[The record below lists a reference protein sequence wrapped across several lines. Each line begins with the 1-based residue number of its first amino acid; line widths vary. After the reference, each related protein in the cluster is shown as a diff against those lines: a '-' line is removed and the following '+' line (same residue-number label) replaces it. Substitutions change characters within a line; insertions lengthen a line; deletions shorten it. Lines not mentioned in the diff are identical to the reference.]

1 MESVSRELHLGAGL
15 IAKPSWDPEPFWGS
29 LRASHQKLGRRC
41 QHVCVSQT
49 AAKASAKRKKGGG
62 KKPLFMLQPC
72 GRALSPRGAAS
83 LPPPRF
89 PKILSSYSSKG
100 ISLEETVCS
109 SLTDVRC
116 FDCLE
121 ARFPETCLLLALAAR
136 LTIKRIVVLSWLLV
150 KKMPFWV
157 ILFHETNGE
166 ADGRLTLGILH
177 FGALIA
183 RGFFSI
189 RTGFS
194 GN

>member
-1 MESVSRELHLGAGL
+1 MGIAASQPPKAGQAL
-15 IAKPSWDPEPFWGS
+15 PARLRFPNCCKS
-29 LRASHQKLGRRC
+29 LCKKKKRR
-41 QHVCVSQT
+41 
-49 AAKASAKRKKGGG
+49 RKKTHSLCCS
-62 KKPLFMLQPC
+62 PAVS
-72 GRALSPRGAAS
+72 ALSPRGAAS

-136 LTIKRIVVLSWLLV
+136 LTIKRIVVLSWLLF

>member
-15 IAKPSWDPEPFWGS
+15 IAKPSWDPEPLWGS
-29 LRASHQKLGRRC
+29 LRASHRSWAGAASTSAFPKLLQKPL
-41 QHVCVSQT
+41 Q
-49 AAKASAKRKKGGG
+49 KK
-62 KKPLFMLQPC
+62 KKEEEKHLFMLQPC
-72 GRALSPRGAAS
+72 GRALSPQGAAS

-100 ISLEETVCS
+100 ISLEEPVCI

-136 LTIKRIVVLSWLLV
+136 LTIKRIVVLSWVLF